1 MIRVVHYINQFFGQ
15 IGGEEQ
21 ANIGPR
27 VIEGA
32 VGPGILID
40 RLLGGQG
47 RVVAT
52 VICGDNY
59 IAERLEPAVS
69 EILPLIKKRGADIFI
84 AGPAFNA
91 GRYGLACGEL
101 CARVKEE
108 LRIPVVTGMFSE
120 NPAVDFYRRRIH
132 IIETANSSL
141 GMTKAMPGIV
151 SLGIKLMRGA
161 KPGPPGEE
169 GYIPQGFKENVISGK
184 LAAERAIELLMKKM
198 AGEPYESEITF
209 PELDLTSSAPPLP
222 DLKQATIA
230 LITEGGLVPRDNP
243 DRIEGSRATK
253 WGKYRVDELRE
264 FGGSKFTSIHRGF
277 DTCFVNEDYNRLLP
291 VDVLSEMEQE
301 GRIRRLHP
309 FFFTTTGVATTI
321 ENGHKIGRGIAA
333 ELVAEGISG
342 ALVIAT

>member
-1 MIRVVHYINQFFGQ
+1 MIRVVHYVNQFFGQ

-21 ANIGPR
+21 AIIRPR
-27 VIEGA
+27 IVDGA

-40 RLLGGQG
+40 QILGGQG
-47 RVVAT
+47 RVIST

-59 IAERLEPAVS
+59 IAEKMEPAVS
-69 EILPLIKKRGADIFI
+69 EILLLMKKCEADIFL

-108 LRIPVVTGMFSE
+108 LHIPAVTGMFPE
-120 NPAVDFYRRRIH
+120 NPAVDFYRRRVH

-141 GMTKAMPGIV
+141 GMVKAMPRIV
-151 SLGIKLMRGA
+151 SLGIKLITGA

-198 AGEPYESEITF
+198 AREPYESEITF
-209 PELDLTSSAPPLP
+209 PELDLTASAPPVP

-230 LITEGGLVPRDNP
+230 LVTEGGLVPKGNP

-253 WGKYRVDELRE
+253 WGKYRVDELKA
-264 FGGSKFTSIHRGF
+264 FGASKYMSVHRGF
-277 DTCFVNEDYNRLLP
+277 DTCFVNEDCNRLLP
-291 VDVLSEMEQE
+291 VDVMTEMEQE
-301 GRIRRLHP
+301 GRIKRLHP

-321 ENGHKIGRGIAA
+321 ENGHKIGRAIAT
-333 ELVAEGISG
+333 ELVDEGVSG